1 MRKIITFIAFLLNSI
16 VFYAQEYPLERKD
29 SLEDTSSSKKTNV
42 DFYFQGEL
50 ESSKRE
56 GQPFHSHFQINYAQF
71 NIQGDYNQNLSYR
84 IRFKLNRSFSPTS
97 LDNASLGMDFA
108 YLTYSFGNRRQW
120 EARVGKQYVMVGSYE
135 LDIHPLYEYIYSDY
149 INYVINPFTTAFLLG
164 YKVSD
169 TQKVGIQF
177 YNAQN
182 QYFGDYL
189 KSNGFVSGSFVPSKL
204 PIGTY
209 LYWQNSFF
217 SGAFHTN
224 YSYNISQ
231 FAKDYYTHMIS
242 LGNQLHIGN
251 HKAYLDLMYAHQGV
265 DHGLLLSRYMG
276 ISRGLPENNYVMEK
290 DILYRGLVSRYEYHI
305 NKNWSVSAKI
315 GVELSGSQRKLS
327 KHLRTNYTYFLSG
340 QYEPFD
346 TQDFRFYLA
355 YIGNTIEYSKE
366 LSLPYK
372 QLHRVVLGASYN
384 LPVLKI
390 NE

>member
-177 YNAQN
+177 YNTQN
-182 QYFGDYL
+182 QSFGDYL
-189 KSNGFVSGSFVPSKL
+189 KSNGFVSG
-204 PIGTY
+204 
-209 LYWQNSFF
+209 
-217 SGAFHTN
+217 
-224 YSYNISQ
+224 NISQ

-265 DHGLLLSRYMG
+265 DHGLLLSRDMG

-290 DILYRGLVSRYEYHI
+290 DILYRGIVSRYEYQI
-305 NKNWSVSAKI
+305 NKNWSVSAKM
-315 GVELSGSQRKLS
+315 GVELSGSQKKLN

-340 QYEPFD
+340 QYEPFI

-372 QLHRVVLGASYN
+372 QLHRIVLGASYN

-390 NE
+390 NK

>member
-177 YNAQN
+177 YNTQN
-182 QYFGDYL
+182 QSFGDYL
-189 KSNGFVSGSFVPSKL
+189 KSNGFVSGVLDLSLSPSF
-204 PIGTY
+204 
-209 LYWQNSFF
+209 SFF

-265 DHGLLLSRYMG
+265 DHGLLLSRDMG

-290 DILYRGLVSRYEYHI
+290 DILYRGIVSRYEYQI
-305 NKNWSVSAKI
+305 NKNWSVSAKM
-315 GVELSGSQRKLS
+315 GVELSGSQKKLN

-340 QYEPFD
+340 QYEPFI

-372 QLHRVVLGASYN
+372 QLHRIVLGASYN

-390 NE
+390 NK